1 MRKLISVL
9 IFMFFLATSITAQK
23 GKMQAGGQVGISIPV
38 GTLSDF
44 ANLGFA
50 IQGNFLYGI
59 HPDIDLTGSLGY
71 VSWGTDA
78 DNVSA
83 HSVPLTFGARYYFQ
97 RVNLSPYGLAELGLH
112 FGGVTVDIPSVSI
125 GGFTYG
131 GGSSGGSSTDFGL
144 GLGGGFL
151 YDFGNL
157 KLDVTAKFNII
168 SDTNNLLI
176 MAGVLFP
183 IQ

>member
-1 MRKLISVL
+1 MKKFGSVL
-9 IFMFFLATSITAQK
+9 IVLFFLATSLFAQK
-23 GKMQAGGQVGISIPV
+23 GKMQAGGQVGLSIPV

-44 ANLGFA
+44 ANIGFA
-50 IQGNFLYGI
+50 LQGNFLYGI

-97 RVNLSPYGLAELGLH
+97 RGNFSPYGLAELGLH
-112 FGGVTVDIPSVSI
+112 FGGVSVDIPSFSV
-125 GGFTYG
+125 GGISYG
-131 GGSSGGSSTDFGL
+131 GGSTGGSSTDFGL

-151 YDFGNL
+151 YDLGNF